1 MLVTKPAKTVTNISK
16 LLPKHFVSNISHQH
30 RCNSLRL
37 EPYFSDGY
45 AQADMELEM
54 MGGTAEQ
61 AISGVEKL
69 QLSQFEVHKHD
80 FLYRLQ
86 KFATGSYPRL
96 SLQFLL
102 KRNIGY
108 FLLQTYMPCSLI
120 TILRYV

>member
-1 MLVTKPAKTVTNISK
+1 MI
-16 LLPKHFVSNISHQH
+16 
-30 RCNSLRL
+30 
-37 EPYFSDGY
+37 EPDPNLILDGY

-69 QLSQFEVHKHD
+69 QLSQFEVHKFD
-80 FLYRLQ
+80 FIYRLQ

-120 TILRYV
+120 TILRFILYNLQYDSY